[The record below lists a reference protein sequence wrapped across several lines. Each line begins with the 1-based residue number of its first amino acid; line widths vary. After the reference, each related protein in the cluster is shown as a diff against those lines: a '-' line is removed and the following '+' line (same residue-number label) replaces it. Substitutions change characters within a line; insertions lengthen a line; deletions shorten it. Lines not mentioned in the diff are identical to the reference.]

1 MGSRLLRSEF
11 AVIGTL
17 VFAIPG
23 DLSTPTG
30 GYAYD
35 RRMIA
40 ELERLAGSITVLDL
54 GEGFPRPDP
63 VVRTA
68 ALARLAAIPPDCPV
82 LIDGLALGVLPEV
95 VALRPSHRLIALVHH
110 PLAFESGL
118 SVPEIEALRVSERTA
133 LAAVRHVVTTSQ
145 TVARILIADYGVRE
159 IDITIAPPGTDPAPA
174 ARGSGGPGV
183 VLLAVGAITPRK
195 GYDVLVAALGMVRD
209 PPWRLTIVGDRH
221 RDPDASAR
229 LEVDIARL
237 GLSDRITLAGAVSP
251 PRLEAFYDG
260 ADLFVLASRFEG
272 YGMAFADAM
281 ARGLPIIGTIA
292 GAIPDTAPPAL
303 LVPPDDPVALAAA
316 LDRLIGDN
324 RARRRLA
331 VAARR
336 AARDLPAWSASA
348 RRLAQA
354 VAGT

>member
-1 MGSRLLRSEF
+1 L
-11 AVIGTL
+11 IGAL
-17 VFAIPG
+17 VFAVPG

-40 ELERLAGSITVLDL
+40 ELERFAASIAVLDL

-63 VVRTA
+63 AVRAA
-68 ALARLAAIPPDCPV
+68 ALTRLATIPPDCPV
-82 LIDGLALGVLPEV
+82 LIDGLALGVLPEI
-95 VALRPSHRLIALVHH
+95 VALRHSHRLIALVHH
-110 PLAFESGL
+110 PLALESGL
-118 SVPEIEALRVSERTA
+118 SAPEIEALRASERAA

-145 TVARILIADYGVRE
+145 TVAKLLIADYGVPE
-159 IDITIAPPGTDPAPA
+159 AQITIAPPGTDPAPA
-174 ARGSGGPGV
+174 ARGSGGPAV

-195 GYDVLVAALGMVRD
+195 GYDVLVAALGMVRG

-221 RDPDASAR
+221 RDPTTSAR
-229 LEVDIARL
+229 LEADIARL
-237 GLSDRITLAGAVSP
+237 GLSDRIALAGAVSAA
-251 PRLEAFYDG
+251 RLEALHDG

-281 ARGLPIIGTIA
+281 ARGLPIVGTNA
-292 GAIPDTAPPAL
+292 GAIPETAPSAL

-316 LDRLIGDN
+316 LDRLIKDD

-331 VAARR
+331 ADARR
-336 AARDLPAWSASA
+336 AARHLPAWSTSA
-348 RRLAQA
+348 RLLAEA